1 MSTALYRR
9 YRPDTFQD
17 VIGQSHVTDA
27 LQTALDSGRV
37 THAYLFSGPR
47 GCGKTTSARI
57 LARSLNCAQGPTSS
71 PCGVCDSCVELAS
84 GGPGSLDVVEIDA
97 ASNSGVDDAR
107 NLRDRVAFAPTRD
120 RYRIFILDEAH
131 MVTTHGFNALLK
143 VVEEPPEHVKFI
155 FATTEPDKVIN
166 TIRSRTYHY
175 PFRLVAPSVLGPFL
189 RDLAAK
195 EGVQVD
201 EGVYPLIIRSGG
213 GSVRDS
219 LSVLDQLIA
228 GSDGVV
234 TVEKAVEL
242 LGYTD
247 ASILERAVDALGDGD
262 GAAAFRIVEE
272 IIATGQEPRRFV
284 EDLLQRLRDLMVC
297 ALAGERASDILVETP
312 ADQLVVMHTQ
322 ATKWGSR
329 LLSRSADIVESALR
343 EMSGA
348 TAPRL
353 QLELLLARLLVK
365 GQAPAVQP
373 SMQDA
378 PTPVQLAPARQV
390 PARSVPARS
399 VPAQSEP
406 APQERA
412 PAQSAP
418 AQQEPAPVQSTPAR
432 SAPAPQTGPPPALP
446 QSDGHMQFPDAD
458 FVRLHW
464 VEIIEKM
471 GQMGSVFPSLLRNFR
486 GVEADGFT
494 SHIFLLD
501 PTTVNQFDRMGGSE
515 KLALILSN
523 MLETTVSVQAHWIED
538 IDNVIAG
545 FGRAEEG
552 AEAER
557 EPRADAGDSPTDT
570 DSEPTSEP
578 DSHPV
583 ATQAPVQ
590 IPEPTQAPGPTQASG
605 AGLVP
610 KPTPTSEPTPASDAG
625 SVSEPNP
632 APSYKGRPVV
642 DMVLDI
648 LGGSVIDEKIVAT
661 PSDAQSQGDFDG
673 PEPVEPPE
681 EELSAFD
688 LDGEE

>member
-322 ATKWGSR
+322 AAKWGSR

-378 PTPVQLAPARQV
+378 PAPVQLAPARQV

-583 ATQAPVQ
+583 ATQAP
-590 IPEPTQAPGPTQASG
+590 GPTPASG

-610 KPTPTSEPTPASDAG
+610 KPTPTPEPTPASDPG
-625 SVSEPNP
+625 PVPEPTP
-632 APSYKGRPVV
+632 SPSYKGRPVV

-648 LGGSVIDEKIVAT
+648 LGGSVIDEKIVET
-661 PSDAQSQGDFDG
+661 PSDALSPGDFDG

>member
-97 ASNSGVDDAR
+97 ASNNKVEDAR
-107 NLRDRVAFAPTRD
+107 TLRDRVAFAPTRD

-131 MVTTHGFNALLK
+131 MVTPQGFNALLK

-322 ATKWGSR
+322 ASKWGSR

-378 PTPVQLAPARQV
+378 PAPVQLAPARQV
-390 PARSVPARS
+390 PARSI
-399 VPAQSEP
+399 PAQS
-406 APQERA
+406 ASAQSTS
-412 PAQSAP
+412 AQSAP
-418 AQQEPAPVQSTPAR
+418 APQGPAPVQSTPAR
-432 SAPAPQTGPPPALP
+432 SAPAPQTGPPPARSVPADRPGASPALP
-446 QSDGHMQFPDAD
+446 QSDGDTQFPDAA

-523 MLETTVSVQAHWIED
+523 MLDATVSVQAHWIED
-538 IDNVIAG
+538 LDNVIAG
-545 FGRAEEG
+545 FGRGDES

-557 EPRADAGDSPTDT
+557 EPRADVEDS
-570 DSEPTSEP
+570 
-578 DSHPV
+578 
-583 ATQAPVQ
+583 Q
-590 IPEPTQAPGPTQASG
+590 
-605 AGLVP
+605 
-610 KPTPTSEPTPASDAG
+610 
-625 SVSEPNP
+625 
-632 APSYKGRPVV
+632 
-642 DMVLDI
+642 
-648 LGGSVIDEKIVAT
+648 IDEKIVAT
-661 PSDAQSQGDFDG
+661 PSDAQSPGDFDG

>member
-17 VIGQSHVTDA
+17 VIGQRHVTDA

-37 THAYLFSGPR
+37 AHAFLFSGPR

-57 LARSLNCAQGPTSS
+57 LARSLNCAEGPTSN

-97 ASNSGVDDAR
+97 ASNNGVEDAR
-107 NLRDRVAFAPTRD
+107 SLRDKVAFAPTRD

-131 MVTTHGFNALLK
+131 MVTTQGFNALLK

-175 PFRLVAPSVLGPFL
+175 PFRLVAPAVLGPYL
-189 RDLAAK
+189 KDLVAK

-247 ASILERAVDALGDGD
+247 ASILERTVDALGEGD

-297 ALAGERASDILVETP
+297 ALAGERAADILVETP

-322 ATKWGSR
+322 ASKWGSR
-329 LLSRSADIVESALR
+329 LLSRRADLVESALR

-353 QLELLLARLLVK
+353 QLELLLARLLVNEQK
-365 GQAPAVQP
+365 TQMSAAEAIAPALVPAVRPAVAQAAPSPQP
-373 SMQDA
+373 RGAQ
-378 PTPVQLAPARQV
+378 PEAPARIAV
-390 PARSVPARS
+390 EEPGVGAKVAEPTPDLPASKEA
-399 VPAQSEP
+399 
-406 APQERA
+406 
-412 PAQSAP
+412 
-418 AQQEPAPVQSTPAR
+418 T
-432 SAPAPQTGPPPALP
+432 
-446 QSDGHMQFPDAD
+446 QFPDAA

-464 VEIIEKM
+464 AEILEKM
-471 GQMGSVFPSLLRNFR
+471 GQMGSAFPSLLQNFR
-486 GVEADGFT
+486 GVEANGFT
-494 SHIFLLD
+494 SHIFLTD
-501 PTTVNQFDRMGGSE
+501 PTTVSQFDRMRGGE
-515 KLALILSN
+515 KLAAILSG
-523 MLETTVSVQAHWIED
+523 MLGADVSVQAHWIED
-538 IDNVIAG
+538 KANVVAG
-545 FGRAEEG
+545 FGRE
-552 AEAER
+552 AEASRPEAAQPEPIPEPMADLEPTPVAEPAQDAHPEPAPR
-557 EPRADAGDSPTDT
+557 PDLEPNPEPNLELEPELETEPEVEPRPHPDVEP
-570 DSEPTSEP
+570 EPTS
-578 DSHPV
+578 
-583 ATQAPVQ
+583 
-590 IPEPTQAPGPTQASG
+590 
-605 AGLVP
+605 AG
-610 KPTPTSEPTPASDAG
+610 
-625 SVSEPNP
+625 
-632 APSYKGRPVV
+632 SYKGRPVV

-648 LGGSVIDEKIVAT
+648 LGGSVIEEKLVEV
-661 PSDAQSQGDFDG
+661 PSSAVSSGGFDG
-673 PEPVEPPE
+673 LEPTEPPD

-688 LDGEE
+688 LGGEQ

>member
-57 LARSLNCAQGPTSS
+57 LARSLNCAQGPTSN

-97 ASNSGVDDAR
+97 ASNNKVEDAR
-107 NLRDRVAFAPTRD
+107 TLRDRVAFAPTRD

-131 MVTTHGFNALLK
+131 MVTPQGFNALLK

-322 ATKWGSR
+322 ASKWGSR
-329 LLSRSADIVESALR
+329 LLSRSADIVESARR

-378 PTPVQLAPARQV
+378 PTPVQLAPARQ
-390 PARSVPARS
+390 VPARS

-446 QSDGHMQFPDAD
+446 QSDGDMQFPDAD

-590 IPEPTQAPGPTQASG
+590 IPEPT
-605 AGLVP
+605 
-610 KPTPTSEPTPASDAG
+610 PTSEPTPASDAG

-661 PSDAQSQGDFDG
+661 PSDAQSPGDFDG

>member
-57 LARSLNCAQGPTSS
+57 LARSLNCAQGPTSN

-97 ASNSGVDDAR
+97 ASNNKVEDAR
-107 NLRDRVAFAPTRD
+107 TLRDRVAFAPTRD

-131 MVTTHGFNALLK
+131 MVTPQGFNALLK

-329 LLSRSADIVESALR
+329 LLSRSADIVESARR

-378 PTPVQLAPARQV
+378 PAPVQLAPARQV

-590 IPEPTQAPGPTQASG
+590 IPEPTPT
-605 AGLVP
+605 
-610 KPTPTSEPTPASDAG
+610 SDAG

-642 DMVLDI
+642 DMALDI

>member
-143 VVEEPPEHVKFI
+143 VVEEPPEHVNFI
-155 FATTEPDKVIN
+155 IATTEPDKVIN

-175 PFRLVAPSVLGPFL
+175 PFRLVAPSGLGPFL

-219 LSVLDQLIA
+219 LSVLDQRIA

-322 ATKWGSR
+322 ASKGGSR

-365 GQAPAVQP
+365 GQAPAVLP

-378 PTPVQLAPARQV
+378 PAPVQLAPARQA

-399 VPAQSEP
+399 V
-406 APQERA
+406 

-432 SAPAPQTGPPPALP
+432 SAPAPHAGPTPALP
-446 QSDGHMQFPDAD
+446 QSDGDMQLPDAA

-494 SHIFLLD
+494 SHIFLLGCA
-501 PTTVNQFDRMGGSE
+501 F
-515 KLALILSN
+515 
-523 MLETTVSVQAHWIED
+523 
-538 IDNVIAG
+538 
-545 FGRAEEG
+545 
-552 AEAER
+552 
-557 EPRADAGDSPTDT
+557 
-570 DSEPTSEP
+570 
-578 DSHPV
+578 
-583 ATQAPVQ
+583 
-590 IPEPTQAPGPTQASG
+590 
-605 AGLVP
+605 
-610 KPTPTSEPTPASDAG
+610 
-625 SVSEPNP
+625 
-632 APSYKGRPVV
+632 PS
-642 DMVLDI
+642 
-648 LGGSVIDEKIVAT
+648 
-661 PSDAQSQGDFDG
+661 
-673 PEPVEPPE
+673 
-681 EELSAFD
+681 
-688 LDGEE
+688 

>member
-57 LARSLNCAQGPTSS
+57 LARSLNCAQGPTSN

-97 ASNSGVDDAR
+97 ASNNKVEDAR
-107 NLRDRVAFAPTRD
+107 TLRDRVAFAPTRD

-131 MVTTHGFNALLK
+131 MVTPQGFNALLK

-322 ATKWGSR
+322 ASKWGSR

-378 PTPVQLAPARQV
+378 PAPVQLAPARQV
-390 PARSVPARS
+390 PARSVPAQS
-399 VPAQSEP
+399 ASAQSAS

-446 QSDGHMQFPDAD
+446 QSDGDMQFPDAD

-590 IPEPTQAPGPTQASG
+590 IPEPT
-605 AGLVP
+605 
-610 KPTPTSEPTPASDAG
+610 PTSEPTPASDAG

-661 PSDAQSQGDFDG
+661 PSDAQSPGDFDG

>member
-322 ATKWGSR
+322 ASKWGSR

-378 PTPVQLAPARQV
+378 PAPVQLAPARQV
-390 PARSVPARS
+390 PAQSVPARS

-446 QSDGHMQFPDAD
+446 HSDGDMQFPDAD

-557 EPRADAGDSPTDT
+557 EPRADAGDSSTDT

-590 IPEPTQAPGPTQASG
+590 IPE
-605 AGLVP
+605 
-610 KPTPTSEPTPASDAG
+610 PTSEPTPASDAG

-648 LGGSVIDEKIVAT
+648 LGGSVVDEKIVAT
-661 PSDAQSQGDFDG
+661 PSDAQSPGDFDG

>member
-297 ALAGERASDILVETP
+297 SLAGERASDILVETP

-322 ATKWGSR
+322 ASKWGSR

-378 PTPVQLAPARQV
+378 PAPVQLAPARQV
-390 PARSVPARS
+390 PARSV
-399 VPAQSEP
+399 P

-446 QSDGHMQFPDAD
+446 QSDGDMQFPDAD

-515 KLALILSN
+515 KLELILSD

-570 DSEPTSEP
+570 DSEPTAEP

-590 IPEPTQAPGPTQASG
+590 IPE
-605 AGLVP
+605 
-610 KPTPTSEPTPASDAG
+610 PTPTSEPTPASDAG

-632 APSYKGRPVV
+632 APSYKGRPAV

-648 LGGSVIDEKIVAT
+648 LGGSVIDEKIVET
-661 PSDAQSQGDFDG
+661 RSDALSPGDFDG

>member
-1 MSTALYRR
+1 M
-9 YRPDTFQD
+9 
-17 VIGQSHVTDA
+17 
-27 LQTALDSGRV
+27 
-37 THAYLFSGPR
+37 
-47 GCGKTTSARI
+47 
-57 LARSLNCAQGPTSS
+57 
-71 PCGVCDSCVELAS
+71 
-84 GGPGSLDVVEIDA
+84 
-97 ASNSGVDDAR
+97 
-107 NLRDRVAFAPTRD
+107 
-120 RYRIFILDEAH
+120 
-131 MVTTHGFNALLK
+131 
-143 VVEEPPEHVKFI
+143 
-155 FATTEPDKVIN
+155 
-166 TIRSRTYHY
+166 
-175 PFRLVAPSVLGPFL
+175 
-189 RDLAAK
+189 
-195 EGVQVD
+195 
-201 EGVYPLIIRSGG
+201 
-213 GSVRDS
+213 
-219 LSVLDQLIA
+219 
-228 GSDGVV
+228 

-365 GQAPAVQP
+365 GQAPAVQAPAVQP

-378 PTPVQLAPARQV
+378 PAPVQLAPARQV
-390 PARSVPARS
+390 PTRSV
-399 VPAQSEP
+399 P

-446 QSDGHMQFPDAD
+446 QSDGDMQFPDAD

-557 EPRADAGDSPTDT
+557 EPRAGAEDSQTAA

-590 IPEPTQAPGPTQASG
+590 IPEPTQAPEPTPASG
-605 AGLVP
+605 VGLVP
-610 KPTPTSEPTPASDAG
+610 KPTPTSEPTPASGAG

-632 APSYKGRPVV
+632 APSYKGRPAV

-648 LGGSVIDEKIVAT
+648 LGGSVIDEKIVET
-661 PSDAQSQGDFDG
+661 RSDALSPGDLDG

>member
-97 ASNSGVDDAR
+97 ASNNKVEDAR
-107 NLRDRVAFAPTRD
+107 TLRDRVAFAPTRD

-131 MVTTHGFNALLK
+131 MVTPQGFNALLK

-322 ATKWGSR
+322 ASKWGSR

-378 PTPVQLAPARQV
+378 PAPVQLAPARQV
-390 PARSVPARS
+390 PARSI
-399 VPAQSEP
+399 PAQS
-406 APQERA
+406 ASAQSTS
-412 PAQSAP
+412 AQSAP
-418 AQQEPAPVQSTPAR
+418 APQGPAPVQSTPAR
-432 SAPAPQTGPPPALP
+432 SAPAPQTGPPPARSVPADRPGASPALP
-446 QSDGHMQFPDAD
+446 QSDGDTQFPDAA

-523 MLETTVSVQAHWIED
+523 MLEATVSVQAHWIED
-538 IDNVIAG
+538 LDNVIAG
-545 FGRAEEG
+545 FGRGDES

-557 EPRADAGDSPTDT
+557 EPRADVDDSQTDT
-570 DSEPTSEP
+570 DSAQTLEPTPE
-578 DSHPV
+578 
-583 ATQAPVQ
+583 
-590 IPEPTQAPGPTQASG
+590 PEPTP
-605 AGLVP
+605 
-610 KPTPTSEPTPASDAG
+610 DAG
-625 SVSEPNP
+625 PVPEPNST
-632 APSYKGRPVV
+632 PSYKGRPAV
-642 DMVLDI
+642 DMVLGI
-648 LGGSVIDEKIVAT
+648 LGGSVIDEKIVAI
-661 PSDAQSQGDFDG
+661 PSDAQSPGDFDG